1 MQTVPMAPPPSRTR
15 SAGAGRGSSN
25 LRQVERTGRN
35 HGSYPSAEDGCVAPL
50 QHLLQL
56 IVRRGFPRWP
66 ARQTDTQ
73 TGRQKGRQLDR
84 EAERQ
89 NVRQTGTQTGR
100 QKGKQTVRQT
110 DRQTDRQTGRNRQ
123 TKRQRGRETD
133 GRTNSD
139 I

>member
-1 MQTVPMAPPPSRTR
+1 MQTVTMAPPPSRTH

-73 TGRQKGRQLDR
+73 TGRQTGRQLDR
-84 EAERQ
+84 Q
-89 NVRQTGTQTGR
+89 TDRQTDTQTGR
-100 QKGKQTVRQT
+100 QTGRQLDRQT
-110 DRQTDRQTGRNRQ
+110 DRQTDRH
-123 TKRQRGRETD
+123 TD
-133 GRTNSD
+133 R
-139 I
+139 